1 MSIAVEPEATR
12 LTATIGDKEISFET
26 GAVAKQAHGA
36 VLVRQEG
43 TVVLATAVGRTEGR
57 EGADFFPLTVDVEE
71 KMYAAGK
78 IPGGFFKREG
88 RAGEK
93 AILTARMVDRPIR
106 PLWPKGYKNE
116 VQIIVTTFSAD
127 QVHPHDILA
136 INGSSAALML
146 SPMPFLGP
154 VGAVRIGRI
163 EGTLAVNPTL
173 PDLKES
179 TLDLI
184 VCGTPE
190 AITMVEAG
198 AQEVSE
204 EDLIEAL
211 EMAHAEIKKLCQL
224 QIELAAKAG
233 LPKWADGAVTESL
246 RGKHAAAL
254 QSAISAG
261 GLGALP
267 GAAEAVLAAETPAIS
282 GASTESDVL
291 HRQRVQFAVAQLASE
306 ARDAAVYP
314 AVKSQFGDAV
324 KALTDAEQDS
334 KELKSAKRHALI
346 EQIADSID
354 LPFPARGDAGEGG
367 GPLDPAARAA
377 VVAATDR
384 LYKETVRTKI
394 AVEKRRPDG
403 RSESEI
409 RLDHLLGQRHAA
421 HARLGAL
428 HPRPDAGAHA
438 LHARHGEGGAAD
450 RRPLPRRD
458 QALHPPLQ
466 LPALQRRRD
475 RLHARPQAARHRP
488 RSARRARARA
498 RDPVRRRLPVHAQ
511 ARLRDPRV
519 ERVVV
524 DGVGV
529 RLDALADGRRR
540 ADHRSGGRHRDG
552 AHQGGRLLHRS

>member
-1 MSIAVEPEATR
+1 M
-12 LTATIGDKEISFET
+12 
-26 GAVAKQAHGA
+26 
-36 VLVRQEG
+36 LVRQEG

-163 EGTLAVNPTL
+163 DGNLAVNPTL

-204 EDLIEAL
+204 EELIEAL
-211 EMAHAEIKKLCQL
+211 DMAHAEIKKLCQL
-224 QIELAAKAG
+224 QIELAAKGG
-233 LPKWADGAVTESL
+233 LPKWYRRRRHRVAA
-246 RGKHAAAL
+246 RKAAAAL
-254 QSAISAG
+254 QSAVSDG

-291 HRQRVQFAVAQLASE
+291 HRQRVQFAVAQLVGE

-314 AVKSQFGDAV
+314 VVKSQFGDAV
-324 KALTDAEQDS
+324 RALTDAEQDS

-346 EQIADSID
+346 EQIATQID
-354 LPFPARGDAGEGG
+354 LPFPAAATPARAAGDST
-367 GPLDPAARAA
+367 RRQAA
-377 VVAATDR
+377 VVAATDGS
-384 LYKETVRTKI
+384 T
-394 AVEKRRPDG
+394 RRRSVPRSPSRSAGPMAAPRARSG
-403 RSESEI
+403 RS
-409 RLDHLLGQRHAA
+409 H
-421 HARLGAL
+421 
-428 HPRPDAGAHA
+428 
-438 LHARHGEGGAAD
+438 
-450 RRPLPRRD
+450 
-458 QALHPPLQ
+458 
-466 LPALQRRRD
+466 
-475 RLHARPQAARHRP
+475 P
-488 RSARRARARA
+488 RSA
-498 RDPVRRRLPVHAQ
+498 
-511 ARLRDPRV
+511 
-519 ERVVV
+519 
-524 DGVGV
+524 
-529 RLDALADGRRR
+529 
-540 ADHRSGGRHRDG
+540 
-552 AHQGGRLLHRS
+552 